1 MHQLTVQGSPSVPGP
16 SRLENEVGMDVAL
29 ENYAQVEE
37 SILGGTTTRRGD
49 AVIVRGEG
57 CWLWDSQGRR
67 YLDLSAA
74 QGVAMLGHCH
84 PALSA
89 AITAQAHTLIA
100 CPNFLY
106 NDVRARFAA
115 KLAEVLPPYLPRV
128 FLANSGAEAIDGAL
142 KFARLA
148 SGRSGIVAA
157 TRSFHGRTVGAISMT
172 WEKKYREPFLPLEPL
187 TAFVEYGDLEGLRN
201 AVDKDVAGVFVE
213 PIQGEAGVIFPPE
226 GFLEG
231 VREICDAGGAL
242 MIDDEIQTGMG
253 RTGKWLAIQ
262 HEGVMPDIVTLAK
275 GMASGFPMGALL
287 AREGLVFHKGE
298 HGSTFAGGPLACAAS
313 MATIRVIE
321 QVLPSVAGKGARFAA
336 ALADHNPRWKGLMIG
351 LSVGENCAAV
361 QKNCAK
367 NGVLVNCAAD
377 GNLRLVP
384 PLVITP
390 DEIDQAAGVIDAAL
404 REKKV

>member
-1 MHQLTVQGSPSVPGP
+1 MTESDY
-16 SRLENEVGMDVAL
+16 RAL
-29 ENYAQVEE
+29 EARYYMPAFSREIMIE
-37 SILGGTTTRRGD
+37 RGSGSKVWD
-49 AVIVRGEG
+49 AEG
-57 CWLWDSQGRR
+57 NEYIDC
-67 YLDLSAA
+67 
-74 QGVAMLGHCH
+74 VAGIAVCSTGHCH
-84 PALSA
+84 PEVTK
-89 AITAQAHTLIA
+89 AICEQAGRLLH
-100 CPNFLY
+100 CSNLY
-106 NDVRARFAA
+106 YVPGQAE
-115 KLAEVLPPYLPRV
+115 LAEKMTRICGLDRV
-128 FLANSGAEAIDGAL
+128 FFANSGAEANEAAIKL
-142 KFARLA
+142 ARLA
-148 SGRSGIVAA
+148 TGRKRFVAF
-157 TRSFHGRTVGAISMT
+157 THGFHGRTLGSLALTHKPAI
-172 WEKKYREPFLPLEPL
+172 REPFLPLEPL

-351 LSVGENCAAV
+351 ISVGENCAAV
-361 QKNCAK
+361 QKMCAK